1 MNTPARAG
9 TITAKILGFTAMLF
23 LVLLTASL
31 LHAYVSE
38 KGMAEEFT
46 AERAGAVADA
56 YFDGLNK
63 LMLAGAMDTRHDLR
77 AQVGAQANVLEAR
90 VIRGEAVA
98 AQYGAGDASEM
109 ARDELDRGALAGNE
123 IVRFES
129 TESGRRLTMIRPY
142 KASENTRGANC
153 MGCHA
158 VQPGAVLGAIR
169 ISYDLGPAD
178 ARIRNSGLQSLGIH
192 LALFMT
198 GMVLI
203 HYALRRVVAAPINRL
218 SEHMAQ
224 VERHSDLSVRIPV
237 MGNDEIAR
245 AAVAFNAMLERFS
258 ATLAQVRDACHN
270 LTEVASQ
277 LVDVSTRTQHGVER
291 QLGDTEHLAGTL
303 HQLASTVQD
312 VARNTR
318 EAADAAVRADG
329 EAKEGAGTAN
339 RTLAAIADMSRQ
351 LEQAVGVIRNLD
363 TDSRDIGRV
372 IGLIREIAEQ
382 TNLLALNAA
391 IEAAR
396 AGEQGRGFAVVAD
409 EVRTLAQRTQAATE
423 EIERIIVKVQGRAQ
437 EAVGAIQNAE
447 HETSSSVAGVEETAK
462 ALGTIAGSVEAINR
476 LNADIAAHSGEQ
488 SKVAEAISQKIGDIG
503 AVAREASGHAHHT
516 RDASERLAHLARE
529 LETQVAQFRL

>member
-1 MNTPARAG
+1 MTNAARAG

-46 AERAGAVADA
+46 TERAGAIADA

-63 LMLAGAMDTRHDLR
+63 LMLTGAMDTRHDLR
-77 AQVGAQANVLEAR
+77 DQVGAQANVLEAR
-90 VIRGEAVA
+90 VIRGETVA
-98 AQYGAGDASEM
+98 AQYGAGDAGEQP
-109 ARDELDRGALAGNE
+109 RDALDRDALAGRE
-123 IVRFES
+123 IVHYDE
-129 TESGRRLTMIRPY
+129 TEHGRRLTVIRPY

-153 MGCHA
+153 LGCHA
-158 VQPGAVLGAIR
+158 VQPGTVLGAIR
-169 ISYDLGPAD
+169 ISYDLAPVD
-178 ARIRNSGLQSLGIH
+178 ARIRNSGLQSLLIH
-192 LALFMT
+192 LALFVT

-203 HYALRRVVAAPINRL
+203 HYALKRVVAAPINRL
-218 SEHMAQ
+218 SEHMAR
-224 VERHSDLSVRIPV
+224 VEQHSDLSVRIPV
-237 MGNDEIAR
+237 EGNDEISR
-245 AAVAFNAMLERFS
+245 AAAAFNAMLERFA

-270 LTEVASQ
+270 LTQVASQ
-277 LVDVSTRTQHGVER
+277 LVDVSTRTQQGVER
-291 QLGDTEHLAGTL
+291 QLGDTEHLASTL

-329 EAKEGAGTAN
+329 EAKEGTGTAN
-339 RTLAAIADMSRQ
+339 QALAAIADMSRQ
-351 LEQAVGVIRNLD
+351 LEQAVGVIQNLD

-447 HETSSSVAGVEETAK
+447 HETDSSVASVEETAK

-476 LNADIAAHSGEQ
+476 LNADIATHSSEQ
-488 SKVAEAISQKIGDIG
+488 SKVAEAISRKIGDIG
-503 AVAREASGHAHHT
+503 AVAREASGHAHDT
-516 RDASERLAHLARE
+516 RDASERLARLARE